1 MARGIK
7 LPEEL
12 KDWKIISL
20 VSEKKGQ
27 NKYRIVKKDSNG
39 EVFANLFHIFAYGDH
54 YSSEKADFFEDEVNF
69 LNSIADK
76 KEYFTCFGAYL
87 YDNPSKEKADMYIA
101 TEELEPFSKV
111 MRSKTFTDDE
121 ITDFGLQMAEILAF
135 LEENN
140 IFHGNI
146 RPENI
151 FVTDDGKY
159 KLGGFS
165 DFECKATDLDFS
177 APEVAEGR
185 NPDLTTDIYSVGL
198 IMYCLANNKALPFE
212 GGLTTK
218 AEAVKM
224 RTEGTA
230 ITAPANGNEKLKSII
245 IIAIQ
250 PKNENRWKNALNMK
264 NALLA
269 SCGKLTVEPPKEEE
283 QAESNAVEK
292 AEESG
297 KENTEPTIFEQTVAL
312 PQAEKDEADS
322 HTNEVYQPT
331 EVLADNKENT
341 ADGTTENVTDNTPV
355 VSADTAQTP
364 ISNDVFEDYEATTKI
379 IDSDV
384 TTPKKDYGSFFDD
397 QDTVESESYNKTV
410 PIADNDKSAN
420 EKAAVQTEQ
429 KQFSNVDIFSSD
441 SEANAPKPIAKNNG
455 AESKKKKKGATI
467 ALVTVSVVIILAVLG
482 FVGYI
487 VYQEIF
493 ANRANN
499 KKPATADEVT
509 TAEVTTVAPT
519 TVKPTTQPTTTAEKE
534 VINVV
539 GYDYESAKEKLE
551 ALGFKV
557 AEGNHLY
564 STLYS
569 DGYVI
574 SQSPESGTMA
584 STDMVITLDISL
596 GQEYTEPET

>member
-384 TTPKKDYGSFFDD
+384 TTPKKDMVRSLM
-397 QDTVESESYNKTV
+397 TK
-410 PIADNDKSAN
+410 ILL
-420 EKAAVQTEQ
+420 KAKATTKLLRLPTMIKVQT
-429 KQFSNVDIFSSD
+429 KRRLFKLSKSS
-441 SEANAPKPIAKNNG
+441 
-455 AESKKKKKGATI
+455 
-467 ALVTVSVVIILAVLG
+467 LA
-482 FVGYI
+482 
-487 VYQEIF
+487 
-493 ANRANN
+493 
-499 KKPATADEVT
+499 
-509 TAEVTTVAPT
+509 
-519 TVKPTTQPTTTAEKE
+519 
-534 VINVV
+534 
-539 GYDYESAKEKLE
+539 
-551 ALGFKV
+551 
-557 AEGNHLY
+557 
-564 STLYS
+564 
-569 DGYVI
+569 
-574 SQSPESGTMA
+574 M
-584 STDMVITLDISL
+584 
-596 GQEYTEPET
+596 